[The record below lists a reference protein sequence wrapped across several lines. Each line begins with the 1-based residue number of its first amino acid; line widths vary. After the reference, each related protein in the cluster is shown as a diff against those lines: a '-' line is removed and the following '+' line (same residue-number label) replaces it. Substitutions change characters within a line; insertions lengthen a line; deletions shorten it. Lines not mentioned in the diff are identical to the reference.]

1 MYNNPYLNNINQQN
15 NIDRINNEINNL
27 QKLKEQMQQPTP
39 TNLTQNFSITPPHR
53 DTLRYANCIDD
64 VYRENII
71 GDTAFF
77 SKDMSV
83 VWVKDTRGEIK
94 TYELAEIIP
103 KDERDLKIEY
113 LEAQIKELKKGLKE
127 NEYEP
132 TTITDGTITSTNQS
146 KKSTSVSKS
155 ARTNKKSE

>member
-1 MYNNPYLNNINQQN
+1 
-15 NIDRINNEINNL
+15 
-27 QKLKEQMQQPTP
+27 
-39 TNLTQNFSITPPHR
+39 
-53 DTLRYANCIDD
+53 
-64 VYRENII
+64 
-71 GDTAFF
+71 
-77 SKDMSV
+77 MSV

-113 LEAQIKELKKGLKE
+113 LEAQIEELKKGLKE

-132 TTITDGTITSTNQS
+132 TTIVDGTITSTNQS